1 MVFLTLFWRQQ
12 TAVFIGVY
20 KQGGTYLRFLV
31 EDPPSYKKGI
41 FLQGEMCRFK
51 GVCCADFRIYSV
63 RGDHHFKR
71 PPGFATWGN
80 TPLKNLTQ
88 KVSPEKYICIYYI
101 RSFFVGSLPC
111 PSFPPCPVVRFRLRP
126 VSGSVLP
133 FVSGFPL
140 WWWSC
145 WFHVIVFYQ

>member
-12 TAVFIGVY
+12 TVGFIGVY

-51 GVCCADFRIYSV
+51 GICCADFRIYSV

-71 PPGFATWGN
+71 PPPAPTWGN
-80 TPLKNLTQ
+80 TPLKILTQ
-88 KVSPEKYICIYYI
+88 KVSPEKYICIFYI
-101 RSFFVGSLPC
+101 RFFLVGSFVSVLP
-111 PSFPPCPVVRFRLRP
+111 SVSGRPVPVASGVRLRP
-126 VSGSVLP
+126 SLRLRLSSLVVVVLC
-133 FVSGFPL
+133 SSYCCL
-140 WWWSC
+140 
-145 WFHVIVFYQ
+145 